1 MRPELDAPKWAA
13 MADRQLISVV
23 VPVYNEEAVIEAFYE
38 RAAAVLKGLEGFEY
52 ELVFIDDGSRD
63 RSVEILKGIMS
74 RDAGVKIV
82 KFSRNFGHQVAVT
95 AGIDL
100 ALGDLVVLID
110 ADLQDP
116 PELIAD
122 MIKKWREG
130 HDVVYAV
137 RTEREGETWF
147 KRTTAAGFYR
157 LLGRMTNIEIPADVG
172 DYRLMTRR
180 FVDQFKK
187 LGERDRFV
195 RGLVSW
201 VGFSQAGVPYKRD
214 ARYAGESKYPLRK
227 MLRFAKD
234 GITSFST
241 LPLRLVTWSGYAASA
256 LAFLYLIS
264 VFIQKAVGITV
275 QGWPTVMVAILFL
288 GGVQL
293 ISLGFIGEY
302 VGRIFNEVK
311 GRPIYIVEQVL
322 TQQQNSSEDS

>member
-1 MRPELDAPKWAA
+1 

-23 VPVYNEEAVIEAFYE
+23 VPVYNEEEVIRAFSE
-38 RAAAVLKGLEGFEY
+38 RASTVLKELDGFDY
-52 ELVFIDDGSRD
+52 ELVFVDDGSRD
-63 RSVEILKGIMS
+63 RSVEILKEIMADDS
-74 RDAGVKIV
+74 GVKIV

-100 ALGDLVVLID
+100 AAGDLVVLID

-147 KRTTAAGFYR
+147 KRVTAAGFYR

-214 ARYAGESKYPLRK
+214 ARYAGETKYPLRK

-264 VFIQKAVGITV
+264 VFIQKAMGITV

-322 TQQQNSSEDS
+322 TQQQIASDDS